1 MDARASRALSAVAF
15 AQNGSRTMAN
25 RRTAIAGTVLT
36 LAVCAVA
43 TARAQMPERCY
54 REKATPTQRDFAQ

>member
-1 MDARASRALSAVAF
+1 MAS
-15 AQNGSRTMAN
+15 

-43 TARAQMPERCY
+43 TARAQMLERYY
-54 REKATPTQRDFAQ
+54 REKATPTQRDFKQLARIERPAQTSALSGQWQ